1 MSEVE
6 RRMAEA
12 TACRQRFEELVRFA
26 RQRGRPHDYELA
38 MDQAIHYVTIATG
51 IIAFLQRQAA

>member
-6 RRMAEA
+6 RRMQEA
-12 TACRQRFEELVRFA
+12 TDARQRFEQSLRIA
-26 RQRGRPHDYELA
+26 RQRGRPADYELA
-38 MDQAIHYVTIATG
+38 MDQAVHYVTIATG